1 MDKPY
6 GAWCEAFSKC
16 KTEKERLA
24 LCERTEKGEFGEE
37 VKWSLF
43 GIGTLS
49 TFELSR
55 ETVKSMR
62 FYAKLE

>member
-16 KTEKERLA
+16 KNKKEWKA
-24 LCERTEKGEFGEE
+24 LCERTENGEFGDQ
-37 VKWSLF
+37 VKFSVL
-43 GIGTLS
+43 GIGTAA
-49 TFELSR
+49 TFELDR
-55 ETVKSMR
+55 ETVRNMR